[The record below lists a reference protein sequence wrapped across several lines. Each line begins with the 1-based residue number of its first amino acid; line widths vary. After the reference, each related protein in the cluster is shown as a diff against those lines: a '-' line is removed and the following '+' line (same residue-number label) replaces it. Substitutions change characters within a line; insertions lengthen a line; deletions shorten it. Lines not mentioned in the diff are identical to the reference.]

1 MKRLLSIHNKR
12 HDIKWFALI
21 LLPLLILNSSLSYA
35 QSSISRYKQI
45 AGNVLKDD
53 ELFVLFYMDLALVV
67 DPTRDSQI
75 VEHITTDN
83 PWESLSS
90 YLNGKSDIYFCPS
103 GSQLNVAIEYM
114 PSPLDKT
121 SMMSDEYGMYRLSS
135 PEELFNN
142 RGESFSRQLKHK
154 AVVFGGL
161 QYEEHNTSS
170 NDIELAFRGEKR
182 GIIAGYDYLK
192 STYEEAVYI
201 DSIFRKNSIE
211 TALLMG
217 ENGTEESF
225 YKIPKNNVD
234 ILHIASHGVYNPTQ
248 DNLKSNSLQEWM
260 MSHSWLAL
268 SGIDDDKTLGHD
280 GKLTAYEI
288 SQTDLSKVN
297 LVVLSAC
304 NTGLGDIKDNDVFG
318 LLKGFKEAGA
328 GTILVSLSNVSDTA
342 TSILMKRF
350 YHNLFRGDNPRR
362 ALINAQRYIRL
373 LGNGRFN
380 HPKYWSTFI
389 LVDDIDRNVGQDV
402 SDTCKQAFLNE
413 IIDIES
419 IYAWKRLFPDWEKI
433 KNILGPHQAI
443 IRICPYFS
451 QDKSVDYVA
460 MIGNPN
466 LEKSCNVVRLFR
478 VTDGALNGYQI
489 YDKRWGY
496 VTYDI
501 PFEHMDSL
509 IWRPI
514 LPYIKNTNHIYIQ
527 SAGILNNYP
536 IENLPSVT
544 NKYVVSRVSILNRLL
559 EVSPT
564 PNRGGQH
571 SAALFGGLLYY
582 APQSSEDTTSFHP
595 DLHRG
600 TYLHFPYLPGTKI
613 ETDRIANILSD
624 SGWNVYLLQKHQGT
638 KEKFLY
644 LSKNKD
650 INVWH
655 ISTHAGR
662 VQKERP
668 GLTSI
673 RDELLRENVIILSN
687 CNLRN
692 EDERDCFL
700 QGDEI
705 AKIDLSHVQ
714 LMALST
720 CNSAPDDVGNLSLYT
735 ESSWDMTTAF
745 KLAGTQTILYSLWNI
760 DDASSAALM
769 ENFYRN
775 MATGLTLKESLKSAQ
790 LYLQSLP
797 QWSHPRYWASFV
809 LLDAIE

>member
-1 MKRLLSIHNKR
+1 MYKIRR
-12 HDIKWFALI
+12 FALI
-21 LLPLLILNSSLSYA
+21 VFPILILNTTLSYA

-45 AGNVLKDD
+45 VGNVLKND

-67 DPTRDSQI
+67 DPMRDSQI
-75 VEHITTDN
+75 VEHITTAN

-142 RGESFSRQLKHK
+142 RGESFSRQDKHK

-170 NDIELAFRGEKR
+170 TNIELAFRGEKR
-182 GIIAGYDYLK
+182 GIVIGYDYLK
-192 STYEEAVYI
+192 STYDEAIYI
-201 DSIFRKNSIE
+201 DSIFRRNNIE

-217 ENGTEESF
+217 GDGTEESF
-225 YKIPKNNVD
+225 YKIPQNNVD
-234 ILHIASHGVYNPTQ
+234 ILHIASHGVYDPTQ

-268 SGIDDDKTLGHD
+268 SGIDDIKGLGHD

-328 GTILVSLSNVSDTA
+328 GTILVSLSNVSDTV

-350 YHNLFRGDNPRR
+350 YNNLFRGDNPRR

-389 LVDDIDRNVGQDV
+389 LVDDIDRNIGQNI
-402 SDTCKQAFLNE
+402 SDTCKLAFLNE
-413 IIDIES
+413 IVDIES
-419 IYAWKRLFPDWEKI
+419 IYAGKRLFPDWEEI
-433 KNILGPHQAI
+433 KNVLRPHQSI
-443 IRICPYFS
+443 IRICPYLS
-451 QDKSVDYVA
+451 ANNRVDYVA

-466 LEKSCNVVRLFR
+466 YGKSCNVVRLFN
-478 VTDGALNGYQI
+478 VTDGALNNHKLYE
-489 YDKRWGY
+489 DPWGY
-496 VTYDI
+496 VTYKI
-501 PFEHMDSL
+501 PFEYMDSL
-509 IWRPI
+509 LWKPI
-514 LPYIKNTNHIYIQ
+514 LPYIDNTSQIFIQ
-527 SAGILNNYP
+527 SAGILNYYP
-536 IENLPSVT
+536 LENLPSVT
-544 NKYVVSRVSILNRLL
+544 DKYVISRISSLNNLL
-559 EVSPT
+559 ETSHAQ
-564 PNRGGQH
+564 NDANSH
-571 SAALFGGLLYY
+571 SAALFGGLLYD
-582 APQSSEDTTSFHP
+582 APESSEDKSHLQP
-595 DLHRG
+595 NIYRG
-600 TYLHFPYLPGTKI
+600 EYRSCPPYLPGTKT
-613 ETDRIANILSD
+613 ETDRIADILWN
-624 SGWNVYLLQKHQGT
+624 SGWNVYLLQKHRGT
-638 KEKFLY
+638 KEAFID
-644 LSKNKD
+644 LSSNND
-650 INVWH
+650 IKVWH
-655 ISTHAGR
+655 LATHAFRTQQGS
-662 VQKERP
+662 Q

-673 RDELLRENVIILSN
+673 RDVLLRENAIIFSN
-687 CNLRN
+687 CSMHD
-692 EDERDCFL
+692 EDRRDCYL

-705 AKIDLSHVQ
+705 AKLDLSHVQ
-714 LMALST
+714 LMTLST
-720 CNSAPDDVGNLSLYT
+720 CNSARKSEVYT
-735 ESSWDMTTAF
+735 EISWDMTKSF

-760 DDASSAALM
+760 DDASTAALM
-769 ENFYRN
+769 ENFYKN
-775 MATGLTLKESLKSAQ
+775 VAAGLTLKEALKSAQ
-790 LYLQSLP
+790 LYVRSFP
-797 QWSHPRYWASFV
+797 QWKNPNYWAAFV